1 MTTNSTTRFSNRV
14 NDYVKY
20 RPGYPIQ
27 IIDHLQKQYNLTTD
41 KLIADIGAGTGIST
55 QLFLEAGY
63 RVIAVEPNAPMRN
76 KAVELLGNWP
86 GFKAQNG
93 TAEDTGLA
101 TESID
106 AVIAGQAF
114 HWFDAKKTRLEFDR
128 ILKPNGLIALI
139 WNERRTGSAFEKDY
153 DQLII
158 KHGKDYVQ
166 VDHRNIDAEHIG
178 EFFTP
183 QPYQLKTFYNE
194 QIFDFDGLK
203 GRLSS
208 SSYMPTKDEEGYQAM
223 IADLQTLFDKYQQ
236 NGSITI
242 QYDTNVYT
250 GIVKPA

>member
-20 RPGYPIQ
+20 RPGYPAQ
-27 IIDHLQKQYNLTTD
+27 IIDHLQQQYNLTTD

-63 RVIAVEPNAPMRN
+63 RVIAIEPNQPMRD

-114 HWFDAKKTRLEFDR
+114 HWFDTKKTRTEFER
-128 ILKPNGLIALI
+128 ILKTNGLIALI
-139 WNERRTGSAFEKDY
+139 WNERRTGSAFEKEY
-153 DQLII
+153 DELII

-166 VDHRNIDAEHIG
+166 VDHRNIDAERIG
-178 EFFTP
+178 AFFNP

-208 SSYMPTKDEEGYQAM
+208 SSYMPTTDDEGYEVM
-223 IADLQTLFDKYQQ
+223 ITDLQALFDKYQQ

-250 GIVKPA
+250 GTVKPA